1 MLQINKNYDDS
12 TELAEYY
19 KIIRDNLDLIVKR
32 MDVNITARGSSTGHH
47 NDDGTYDVYMSIS
60 EPEEGIYL
68 FGPYIAA
75 SAIAVKNLYVGNK
88 DGDHIGGAVNL
99 KAGEVALV
107 LITRTET
114 KVLISAL
121 SSTLPSSIISE
132 NNISDN
138 AISTRNISDKAVT
151 ADKLND
157 NAVTTE
163 KIVNAAVTTEKIA
176 DYSVGQSKLAQAAVS
191 NNRLQNGA
199 VDTRT
204 ISDMAVTTEKI
215 SSQAVTEEKIA
226 FAAVTE
232 EKIADGSVIE
242 DKIADGA
249 VTQGKILD
257 KSVFQQHQAEPFLAS
272 LKYIKLSEIDDGTQI
287 FRNFP
292 EMMLNESFIILNDIY
307 EKDIDFI
314 YIHDEYGFSCTQ
326 KLKYNIPYI
335 SIVTKL
341 PVSGADHSNGTI
353 NVLGA
358 FSAFPESGRYSAIP
372 VRSGE
377 WIDGTPVW
385 KISFD
390 YEFSEEERTAII
402 QNGEWSAE
410 SYLSSIDEDITA
422 NNIAI
427 INECVFQKNT
437 SPSAVDGVRCLCN
450 SGLSWAV
457 SGNAVQAWACRG
469 VYGWIEYIKS

>member
-12 TELAEYY
+12 TALSEYY
-19 KIIRDNLDLIVKR
+19 RIIRDNLEMIVER
-32 MDVNITARGSSTGHH
+32 MDINITACKSSTGYP
-47 NDDGTYDVYMSIS
+47 NDDDTYDVYMSMTD
-60 EPEEGIYL
+60 PAEGVYL
-68 FGPYIAA
+68 FGPYIAV
-75 SAIAVKNLYVGNK
+75 SALAVKNLYVGNK
-88 DGDHIGGAVNL
+88 DGDHFGGAVNL

-107 LITRTET
+107 LITRTAT

-121 SSTLPSSIISE
+121 SSTLPSAIISE

-157 NAVTTE
+157 KCVTTE
-163 KIVNAAVTTEKIA
+163 KIADASVTTEKIA

-191 NNRLQNGA
+191 NNRIQNGA

-215 SSQAVTEEKIA
+215 SGQAVTEEKIA

-232 EKIADGSVIE
+232 EKIADASVIE
-242 DKIADGA
+242 DKIANGS
-249 VTQGKILD
+249 VTQEKILD
-257 KSVFQQHQAEPFLAS
+257 KSILKKHQAEPLLTS
-272 LKYIKLSEIDDGTQI
+272 LKYIKLSEMDDGTQI
-287 FRNFP
+287 FRDFP
-292 EMMLNESFIILNDIY
+292 EMMLNETFIILNDIN
-307 EKDIDFI
+307 EEDIDCI

-335 SIVTKL
+335 SVVTKL

-353 NVLGA
+353 NVLEA
-358 FSAFPESGRYSAIP
+358 FSVYPESGRYAAIP
-372 VRSGE
+372 IRSGE
-377 WIDGTPVW
+377 WIDGSPVW

-390 YEFSEEERTAII
+390 YDFSEDERAAII

-410 SYLSSIDEDITA
+410 SYLSGIDVDISA
-422 NNIAI
+422 NNIAL

-450 SGLSWAV
+450 SGLSWSV
-457 SGNAVQAWACRG
+457 SGNAVQSWACRG

>member
-12 TELAEYY
+12 TALAEYY

-32 MDVNITARGSSTGHH
+32 MDVNITARGSSTGYH

-99 KAGEVALV
+99 KAGEVALI

-151 ADKLND
+151 DDKLND

-191 NNRLQNGA
+191 NNRIQNGA

-249 VTQGKILD
+249 VTQEKILD
-257 KSVFQQHQAEPFLAS
+257 KSILKKHQAEPLLTS
-272 LKYIKLSEIDDGTQI
+272 LKYIKLSEMDDGTQI
-287 FRNFP
+287 FRDFP
-292 EMMLNESFIILNDIY
+292 EMMLNETFIILNDIN
-307 EKDIDFI
+307 EEDIDCI

-335 SIVTKL
+335 SVVTKL

-353 NVLGA
+353 NVLEA
-358 FSAFPESGRYSAIP
+358 FSVYPESGRYAAIP
-372 VRSGE
+372 IRSGE
-377 WIDGTPVW
+377 WIDGSPVW

-390 YEFSEEERTAII
+390 YDFSEDERAAII

-410 SYLSSIDEDITA
+410 SYLSGIDVDISA
-422 NNIAI
+422 NNIAL

-450 SGLSWAV
+450 SGLSWSV
-457 SGNAVQAWACRG
+457 SGNAVQSWACRG